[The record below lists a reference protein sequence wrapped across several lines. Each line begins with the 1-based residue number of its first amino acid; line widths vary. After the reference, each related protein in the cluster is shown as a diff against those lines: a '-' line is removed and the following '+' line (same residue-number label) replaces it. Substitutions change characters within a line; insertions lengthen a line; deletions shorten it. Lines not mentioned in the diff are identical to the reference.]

1 MQRLHRKNLYWMA
14 LIALIYGALTAL
26 IHWNIITPFYQNTL
40 ITIMFNMIYA
50 LGLNLVL
57 GVAGQFTLGHA
68 GFIALGAYSTA
79 VMSRMVDNPYLAL
92 ALGMLIGVLLA
103 VVVALVVG
111 IPTLRL
117 KGDYLAIAT
126 LGVGEII
133 RVCINNWRSVT
144 NGPAGIAGITNV
156 TSWQLTYA
164 LLVLT
169 TILILNYAYS
179 SIGRATRAIAQDD
192 TAAEAMGIRL
202 TRYKVAAFVLAAA
215 TAAVGGALQAT
226 YIGVVTPND
235 FTFNRSIDILIIVVF
250 GGIGSFTGTIIA
262 AIVLGILNLVL
273 QDYGQLRM
281 VIYGVALIVIMIF
294 RPGGLLGTHE
304 WRLASWIERW
314 FKPTDSNQAT
324 KEVA

>member
-40 ITIMFNMIYA
+40 MTIMFNMIYA

-92 ALGMLIGVLLA
+92 VLGMLIGVLLA

-156 TSWQLTYA
+156 TSWQLTYV

-192 TAAEAMGIRL
+192 IAAEAMGIRL

-226 YIGVVTPND
+226 YI
-235 FTFNRSIDILIIVVF
+235 RSIDILIIVVF

-314 FKPTDSNQAT
+314 VKPTDSSEAT